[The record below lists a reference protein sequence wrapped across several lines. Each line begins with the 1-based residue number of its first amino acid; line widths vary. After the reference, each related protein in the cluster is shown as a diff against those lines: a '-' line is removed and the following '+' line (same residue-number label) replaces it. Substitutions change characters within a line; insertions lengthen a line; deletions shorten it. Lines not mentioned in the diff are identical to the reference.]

1 METLTYTFRHAARSL
16 LRKPGLSFAAV
27 VTLSLGLGA
36 NVAIFSV
43 VHSVLLRPLPFADAD
58 RLVLLYE
65 TNPER
70 GWTRAQ
76 VAGANYV
83 DWQREVDSFVDIG
96 AYNDWLDE
104 VALIHDGEPSAVYAQ
119 RVTGNLFS
127 VLGVPPIIGRPFD
140 DSVTWRSGGSD
151 EQVALLSHHLWVE
164 QFGSDPTV
172 VGRTIDLEGERRRIV
187 GVMPAGFR
195 QPIDG
200 VDVWL
205 PLAWSPAALEQVWFR
220 RAHGLRAIARLAP
233 SVDEEQAAAE
243 LSIVASQLE
252 ERHPETNS
260 DMGAGLM
267 PLRDYLLGETR
278 GPLLL
283 LSIAV
288 VLVLLVST
296 ANVANLLLLRAASRV
311 GDSATRL
318 ALGAGR
324 ARMIMQGV
332 AESLLLAVVGGALG
346 ALLGLWAVAALVELR
361 PDVLPRLDGV
371 GLNVTALLFALAVS
385 FATALLCGVL
395 PAWRAFAVSSH
406 LQLRARRVSMTRALV
421 VAEVALTLPLVLGAA
436 LMGQSLLQLQNI
448 DPGFEPGETLVTT
461 VRLPQARYDS
471 SQKVAAFYTQMLDA
485 VESVPGVESVAL
497 SSRLPFGNQR
507 WGSDFT
513 AEGWSDRRYGVG
525 VRHDE
530 ISPGLFRLMGVPIL
544 AGRDFERSETQAVV
558 IVNQALVDDYFP
570 DRDPIGVRVAFDRR
584 PGPSSYWR
592 TIVGVVGNVRRETL
606 ALEEEPSFYAPI
618 LQDTTGSTHLLVRTS
633 GDPWMALP
641 GVREAVR
648 RLDPAMPLFGVTT
661 LGDQL
666 DLASA
671 RERFLLVLLGA
682 FAAIA
687 VVLAMLGIF
696 SVVASATQQR
706 FREIGIRVALGADRR
721 EVTTAVLRLGLLPV
735 GFGAVA
741 GLLLSAA
748 TSGLLESQLYA
759 VDPFDPFVYLAVAAV
774 ALGVG
779 LVACLV
785 PAVWAARV
793 EAVEVL
799 RQE

>member
-1 METLTYTFRHAARSL
+1 MESLIYTFRHAARAL
-16 LRKPGLSFAAV
+16 VRQPGLSLAAI
-27 VTLSLGLGA
+27 VTLSLGIGA

-43 VHSVLLRPLPFADAD
+43 VHSVVLRPLPFADAD

-76 VAGANYV
+76 VAAANYV
-83 DWQREVDSFVDIG
+83 DWQREVESFADVG

-104 VALIHDGEPSAVYAQ
+104 VALIHDGEPSAVYAH

-127 VLGVPPIIGRPFD
+127 VLGVQPILGAPFAE
-140 DSVTWRSGGSD
+140 SATWRSGGSD
-151 EQVALLSHHLWVE
+151 ELVVLLSHHLWVE
-164 QFGSDPTV
+164 QFGSDPAV
-172 VGRTIDLEGERRRIV
+172 VGRKIDLGGGLHRIV

-205 PLAWSPAALEQVWFR
+205 PVAWNPAAMEQVRFR

-233 SVDEEQAAAE
+233 DVDEAQASAE
-243 LSIVASQLE
+243 LATVAAQLE
-252 ERHPETNS
+252 ERYPATNT

-267 PLRDYLLGETR
+267 PLRDYMLGQTR
-278 GPLLL
+278 GPLLM

-288 VLVLLVST
+288 ALVLLVST

-318 ALGAGR
+318 ALGAGS
-324 ARMIMQGV
+324 ARMILQGV
-332 AESLLLAVVGGALG
+332 AESLLLAVIGGALG
-346 ALLGLWAVAALVELR
+346 GVLGLWAVGALVELR
-361 PDVLPRLDGV
+361 PDVLPRLDAV
-371 GLNVTALLFALAVS
+371 GLNPAALLFALTVS
-385 FATALLCGVL
+385 FVTALLCGLL
-395 PAWRAFAVSSH
+395 PAWRASAASSH
-406 LQLRARRVSMTRALV
+406 PQLRSRRFSMTRTLV
-421 VAEVALTLPLVLGAA
+421 MAEVALTLPLVLGAT
-436 LMGQSLLQLQNI
+436 LMGQSLLRLQNV

-471 SQKVAAFYTQMLDA
+471 PQKVSAFYAQVLDG
-485 VESVPGVESVAL
+485 VKSVPGVESVAL

-507 WGSDFT
+507 WGSDFS
-513 AEGWSDRRYGVG
+513 AEGWSDRQYGVG

-530 ISPGLFRLMGVPIL
+530 ISPGLFELMGVPIL
-544 AGRDFERSETQAVV
+544 AGRDFERSESQGVV
-558 IVNQALVDDYFP
+558 IVNQALVDKYFA
-570 DRDPIGVRVAFDRR
+570 DRDPIGVRVAFDRE
-584 PGPSSYWR
+584 PGPTSYWR
-592 TIVGVVGNVRRETL
+592 TIVGVVANVRRETL

-633 GDPWMALP
+633 GDPWVALP

-648 RLDPAMPLFGVTT
+648 RIDSAMPLFGVTT

-682 FAAIA
+682 FAAMA

-706 FREIGIRVALGADRR
+706 FREIGIRIALGADRSK
-721 EVTTAVLRLGLLPV
+721 VAATVVRLGLLPV
-735 GFGAVA
+735 CGGAVA
-741 GLLLSAA
+741 GLLLSAG
-748 TSGLLESQLYA
+748 TSGLLKNQLYA
-759 VDPFDPFVYLAVAAV
+759 VDPFDPLVYLAMAAAAV
-774 ALGVG
+774 AVG
-779 LVACLV
+779 LLACIV
-785 PAVWAARV
+785 PAVWAARM
-793 EAVEVL
+793 EAVDVL